1 MVKPLSL
8 PLSLSL
14 SQDRLC
20 VVLGQIGFVG
30 GPGFQIGF
38 VGGLPISFVGGLVF

>member
-14 SQDRLC
+14 SQDRLW